1 MASGR
6 KTTSARL
13 GRRRPLW
20 MSRKTRGDLVFDL
33 FNTAFLL
40 LFALSVIYP
49 FWTTILA
56 SFSTEKEATAM
67 GLRIWIRDWTL
78 DSYRFAL
85 SGYGNVGRAYMN
97 SIFRTVMGTLLAVLV
112 TILGAFPLSKRDL
125 PGRNAFTVFILVT
138 MFFSGGLI
146 PSYLLIRSLGLIDSR
161 WVLIIP
167 GLAGGYHIII
177 MRNFFMTVDKAFEES
192 AFMDGAHY
200 LQILTHIIIP
210 LSKPVIATVALWV
223 AVGHWNAWFDALIYI
238 NTEKKLVLQLLLR
251 RLIQEMTLLSQPM
264 NEFMASENTRIPS
277 EGVKA
282 AIVMLTIGP
291 IVALY
296 PFLQK
301 YFIKGVFMGS
311 LKG

>member
-1 MASGR
+1 MR
-6 KTTSARL
+6 
-13 GRRRPLW
+13 
-20 MSRKTRGDLVFDL
+20 RKTRGDVVFDVC
-33 FNTAFLL
+33 NAAFLV
-40 LFALSVIYP
+40 LFALSVVYP
-49 FWTTILA
+49 FWTTIVTSL
-56 SFSTEKEATAM
+56 STEKEATEM

-78 DSYRFAL
+78 NSYRFAL
-85 SGYGNVGRAYMN
+85 SGYGNVGRAYLN
-97 SIFRTVMGTLLAVLV
+97 SIFRTAVGTVLAVIV

-125 PGRNAFTVFILVT
+125 PGRNAVTVFILIT

-161 WVLIIP
+161 WALILP
-167 GLAGGYHIII
+167 SLAAGFHIII
-177 MRNFFMTVDKAFEES
+177 MRNFFMTVDKACEES
-192 AFMDGAHY
+192 AFMDGANY
-200 LQILTHIIIP
+200 LQILLRIIVP

-238 NTEKKLVLQLLLR
+238 NSEKKLVLQLLLR
-251 RLIQEMTLLSQPM
+251 RLIQEMTLLSDPM
-264 NEFMASENTRIPS
+264 NSFMASENTRIPS
-277 EGVKA
+277 EGVKS
-282 AIVMLTIGP
+282 AIVILTIGP